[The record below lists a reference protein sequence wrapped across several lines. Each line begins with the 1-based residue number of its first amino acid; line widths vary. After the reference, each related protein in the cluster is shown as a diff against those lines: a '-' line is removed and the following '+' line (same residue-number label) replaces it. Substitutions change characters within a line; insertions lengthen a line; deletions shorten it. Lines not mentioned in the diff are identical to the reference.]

1 MTWRANPIV
10 RWLASAVCWVFYRI
24 DRVGGEVPREGA
36 ALLLPNHP
44 NALLDPAI
52 VWATAGRDVRFL
64 AKSTLFE
71 GAFRPVLVAAG
82 AIPVYRKLDQGVDTS
97 RNTETF
103 AAVSAALAAG
113 DAVCLFPEG
122 ISHSTGRLVPLRT
135 GAARMALTAE
145 LAGTTVALIPVG
157 LNFDRKTTFRSR
169 GTVVFGQPFS
179 ARDLLPPSPESRAPS
194 PEAIRALTDRIAEH
208 MRQLLVEADPVAD
221 AALVERID
229 RLYAAARARPSNP
242 EERLVR
248 RRTIAAGMER
258 LRTVAPDRYDEILL
272 KLRRYDQRLK
282 RFGLRDR
289 HLDWQVSRRDALT
302 FAIRELAIGVVLLPL
317 CAIGWLAFFIPYR
330 LTGFA
335 ARQFTK
341 EKDVLATAQVFTGA
355 AIYGAWLAIAGVLGW
370 WLGGG
375 TAAALTVLLMPLL
388 AIAALFA
395 IEREAAVADAVRAW
409 RLLGRARHDTRE
421 RLRRRRSDLADV
433 LDEVN
438 QWLRDP
444 TEVRN

>member
-1 MTWRANPIV
+1 MTWRANPVV
-10 RWLASAVCWVFYRI
+10 RWFASAVCWVFYRI
-24 DRVGGEVPREGA
+24 DRAGGEVPCEGPI
-36 ALLLPNHP
+36 LLLPNHP
-44 NALLDPAI
+44 NSLLDPAI

-71 GAFRPVLVAAG
+71 GAFRPVLVVSG

-122 ISHSTGRLVPLRT
+122 ISHSTGRLEPLRT
-135 GAARMALTAE
+135 GAARMALAAE
-145 LAGTTVALIPVG
+145 REGTGVALIPVG

-169 GTVVFGQPFS
+169 GTVVFGRPFS
-179 ARDLLPPSPESRAPS
+179 ARDLLPASDDAYPA
-194 PEAIRALTDRIAEH
+194 AVRALTDRIADH
-208 MRQLLVEADPVAD
+208 MRQLLVEADPLAD
-221 AALVERID
+221 AALIERVD

-242 EERLVR
+242 EERLAR
-248 RRTIAAGMER
+248 RQTIAAGMER
-258 LRTVAPDRYDEILL
+258 LRTVAPHRYHEILL

-289 HLDWQVSRRDALT
+289 HLDWQVSTKDALT

-317 CAIGWLAFFIPYR
+317 CAIGLLTFFVPYW

-335 ARQFTK
+335 ARQFTR
-341 EKDVLATAQVFTGA
+341 EKDVLATAQVFIGA
-355 AIYGAWLAIAGVLGW
+355 AVYAAWLAIAGVIAW
-370 WLGGG
+370 WLRGPI
-375 TAAALTVLLMPLL
+375 AAVLTVLLLPLL
-388 AIAALFA
+388 AVASLFA
-395 IEREAAVADAVRAW
+395 IERESAVVDAVRAW
-409 RLLGRARHDTRE
+409 RLLGRARDETRE
-421 RLRRRRSDLADV
+421 RLRRHRSDLADV

-438 QWLRDP
+438 QWLNDP
-444 TEVRN
+444 TGVRS